1 MREASRIL
9 FLTGALPYLLLG
21 LAHAAHTP
29 RATHERK
36 GLSPRDPAL
45 AQAMAAGA
53 LLLTRHTD
61 VWRAWVG
68 FNLSHSLGAVLFGV
82 AVLLAGRDA
91 RTFAHEAPLWL
102 PMAIGVG
109 VLYLLIGVRFWFRT
123 PIAGIALSLASF
135 VGAAALWASGR

>member
-1 MREASRIL
+1 MHEASRIL

-45 AQAMAAGA
+45 AQAMAAGT

-68 FNLSHSLGAVLFGV
+68 FNFSHSLGAIVFGL
-82 AVLLAGRDA
+82 AVLLAGRSADVFA
-91 RTFAHEAPLWL
+91 REAAVWL
-102 PMAIGVG
+102 PAALVVCSGYLVLGVN
-109 VLYLLIGVRFWFRT
+109 YWFRT
-123 PIAGIALSLASF
+123 PIAGLGLSLASF
-135 VGAAALWASGR
+135 LSAAVLWGMGR